1 MTAEAPRPDPER
13 LVVTL
18 DGPAGA
24 GKTTIARRTAGA
36 LGLAYLDT
44 GAMFRALAL
53 RLGENGHRLP
63 EADLEGRLAEVTFGL
78 TGSGENTTLLV
89 DGQPLPAEARTERVG
104 GWASDLAVLPVVRRH
119 LLAAQRRLGRQTG
132 LVAEGRDMG
141 TVVFP
146 EAPCKFFLDAT
157 PEVRARRRV
166 DQLARLGRPADYPA
180 ILDAIRRRDHQ
191 DRTRPVAPLVAAAD
205 AVVIDTSAMSETTVL
220 ERILAVVGSRARQGL
235 CPCTP
240 PGG

>member
-1 MTAEAPRPDPER
+1 MADKPVGSDAVRP
-13 LVVTL
+13 VVTI

-24 GKTTIARRTAGA
+24 GKTTIARRAAAA

-53 RLGENGHRLP
+53 RLGEGGHRLP
-63 EADLEGRLAEVTFGL
+63 EAELDSRLTVVRFGL
-78 TGSGENTTLLV
+78 SGTGAETALLV
-89 DGQPLPAEARTERVG
+89 DGAPLPDVARSERVG

-146 EAPCKFFLDAT
+146 EASHKFFLDAS
-157 PEVRARRRV
+157 PEVRAKRRV
-166 DQLARLGRPADYPA
+166 DQLERLGQPADYPS
-180 ILDAIRRRDHQ
+180 ILAAIRHRDLQ
-191 DRTRPVAPLVAAAD
+191 DRTRAVAPLRPAPD
-205 AVVIDTSAMSETTVL
+205 ALCIDTSSLTEQAVL
-220 ERILAVVGSRARQGL
+220 ERILTAVQG
-235 CPCTP
+235 
-240 PGG
+240 